1 MQAAADVD
9 DLPTYEPAPDTTHQ
23 DGLVTIQGRYATLTG
38 IRAGAAG
45 EISYS
50 EGGKFDSICFGRRP
64 DCSSLHNTVLLVPGL
79 LSPAEC
85 EKLILEVEKTHASDA
100 KKNSAI
106 QEKQRR
112 RMHIPAL
119 SDATVEKYDELLRER
134 LLPFVSS
141 ELPAVEDYVW
151 RRSASMRQDAAR
163 DGGRMP
169 RMEKRSDGTALSELE
184 FQCVRAFV
192 RSCKAPC
199 QLTRRVCSCSQLVS

>member
-50 EGGKFDSICFGRRP
+50 EGEKFDSICFGRRP

-85 EKLILEVEKTHASDA
+85 EKLGTWPEISQQAADG
-100 KKNSAI
+100 
-106 QEKQRR
+106 
-112 RMHIPAL
+112 
-119 SDATVEKYDELLRER
+119 R
-134 LLPFVSS
+134 L
-141 ELPAVEDYVW
+141 
-151 RRSASMRQDAAR
+151 
-163 DGGRMP
+163 
-169 RMEKRSDGTALSELE
+169 T
-184 FQCVRAFV
+184 
-192 RSCKAPC
+192 APC
-199 QLTRRVCSCSQLVS
+199 GQRQ

>member
-50 EGGKFDSICFGRRP
+50 EGEKFDSICFGRRP

-134 LLPFVSS
+134 LLPSFRASF
-141 ELPAVEDYVW
+141 
-151 RRSASMRQDAAR
+151 RRSRITSGGAR
-163 DGGRMP
+163 RACARTQRAMVAGCRAW
-169 RMEKRSDGTALSELE
+169 RSAQMEQR
-184 FQCVRAFV
+184 
-192 RSCKAPC
+192 
-199 QLTRRVCSCSQLVS
+199 